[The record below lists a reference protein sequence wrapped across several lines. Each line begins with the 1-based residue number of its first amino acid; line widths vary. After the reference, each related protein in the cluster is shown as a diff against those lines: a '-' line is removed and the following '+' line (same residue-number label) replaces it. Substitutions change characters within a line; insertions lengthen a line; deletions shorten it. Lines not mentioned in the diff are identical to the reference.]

1 MCADA
6 AEHRLW
12 SMPEGARRLLFTVAT
27 LALAAVVVFGLATP
41 SRQDRLAALSDRV
54 ACPVCNGQSIAD
66 SPARTAR
73 EMRAIAADKLAAGES
88 EDDIIE
94 FFVAAYGESVVI
106 DAPPTGRTLPLW
118 IAPTVVMVGGLGLM
132 ATRLRRNSPP

>member
-1 MCADA
+1 
-6 AEHRLW
+6 
-12 SMPEGARRLLFTVAT
+12 MPETSRRLVYAVAT
-27 LALAAVVVFGLATP
+27 LAVAAVVVFGLVSP
-41 SRQDRLAALSDRV
+41 SRQDRLAALSDRL

-88 EDDIIE
+88 EDDIIS
-94 FFVAAYGESVVI
+94 FFVAAYGDSVVI

-118 IAPTVVMVGGLGLM
+118 IAPTVVLLGGLGLVGS
-132 ATRLRRNSPP
+132 RLRRGSGS